1 MKQPSSVRNYLS
13 AIGRKGGLRSRRRL
27 DPATARRMAALR
39 EARRAYRTYHDT
51 CFWSYAPDVAIG
63 MHDIPWVVEG
73 LKKEGDRR
81 AYNWA
86 RRISA
91 ATQD

>member
-1 MKQPSSVRNYLS
+1 MDC
-13 AIGRKGGLRSRRRL
+13 AADAGWSRRPRG
-27 DPATARRMAALR
+27 AWVAA
-39 EARRAYRTYHDT
+39 AAYRAYLDT
-51 CFWSYAPDVAIG
+51 CFWSYAPDVPIG
-63 MHDIPWVVEG
+63 MQDIPWVVEG

-91 ATQD
+91 AAQN